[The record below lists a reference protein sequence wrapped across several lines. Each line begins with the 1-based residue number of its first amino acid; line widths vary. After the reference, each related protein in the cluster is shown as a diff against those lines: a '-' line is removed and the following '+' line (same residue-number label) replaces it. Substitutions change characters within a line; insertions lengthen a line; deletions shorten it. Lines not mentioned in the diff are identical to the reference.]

1 MSSLWRANCLSDSG
15 HQLAYYSLVKNDNR
29 PAADFTDT
37 SSTAPSVV
45 MAWIL
50 LAKDGS
56 YKLQSTRPNLQR
68 RSFLKQTLMIAG
80 MTSISSTVFAT
91 SDELSMAELSI
102 LSKKLASMPKDFTG
116 ISFEEPQLYNPAY
129 FSAANV
135 SLVEAYTN
143 WYKSLISDG
152 EVQHEFIAEVQK
164 GAETILPSSAAML

>member
-1 MSSLWRANCLSDSG
+1 
-15 HQLAYYSLVKNDNR
+15 
-29 PAADFTDT
+29 
-37 SSTAPSVV
+37 
-45 MAWIL
+45 
-50 LAKDGS
+50 
-56 YKLQSTRPNLQR
+56 
-68 RSFLKQTLMIAG
+68 MIAG

-91 SDELSMAELSI
+91 SDELSIAELNI

-143 WYKSLISDG
+143 WYKPLISDG